1 MSETLTKKEQ
11 KAIKKAKNA
20 EAKAKLQ
27 ARREYLKAKAAKYK
41 RQPGDRIDGRRLRKI
56 QGMLRFMPYLMPQ
69 RCDALN
75 YFADSFDITEAEKF
89 CREKVNAGMMNFS
102 ILHLLIAAY
111 VRVVSQ
117 RPEINR
123 FIAGQEIYAHHSI
136 DVVMVAKKR
145 MAVDSEETC
154 IKVCFEPTDTVD
166 EVYKKFNDTIQ
177 ESVGDVEATDFDG
190 FTDAFQKIPRWVF
203 RFFTRILYF
212 LDYHGKLPLSL
223 LELSPFHGSMIITS
237 MGSLGI
243 KPIYH
248 HIYNFGTLPLFIS
261 YGAKRAVYE
270 LNENGVPEKHK
281 YIDVKIVTDERTCDG
296 FHYASAFKMMKKI
309 IANPKQLE
317 TPPETV
323 VEDCQ

>member
-1 MSETLTKKEQ
+1 MTKKEQ
-11 KAIKKAKNA
+11 KAAKKAKSDA
-20 EAKAKLQ
+20 SKAKLK
-27 ARREYLKAKAAKYK
+27 ARREYLKAKASKYK
-41 RQPGDRIDGRRLRKI
+41 HSRGDRIDGRRLRKV
-56 QGMLRFMPYLMPQ
+56 QGMIRFMSFVMPE
-69 RCDALN
+69 RSDALN

-89 CREKVNAGMMNFS
+89 CREKVSSGMTNFS

-136 DVVMVAKKR
+136 DVAMTVKKN
-145 MAVDSEETC
+145 MAVDSDETC

-166 EVYKKFNDTIQ
+166 DVYRKFNATVQ
-177 ESVGDVEATDFDG
+177 ESIGDASDTDFDG
-190 FTDAFQKIPRWVF
+190 FSNALQKIPRWVLRLF
-203 RFFTRILYF
+203 MKILNF
-212 LDYHGKLPLSL
+212 LAYHGKLPLAL

-243 KPIYH
+243 NPIFH

-261 YGAKRAVYE
+261 YGTKRTVYE
-270 LNENGVPEKHK
+270 LNENGEVEKHK
-281 YIDVKIVTDERTCDG
+281 YVDVKIVTDERICDG
-296 FHYASAFKMMKKI
+296 FHYAAAFKMMKKLV
-309 IANPKQLE
+309 ANPKTLD

-323 VEDCQ
+323 VEDLA